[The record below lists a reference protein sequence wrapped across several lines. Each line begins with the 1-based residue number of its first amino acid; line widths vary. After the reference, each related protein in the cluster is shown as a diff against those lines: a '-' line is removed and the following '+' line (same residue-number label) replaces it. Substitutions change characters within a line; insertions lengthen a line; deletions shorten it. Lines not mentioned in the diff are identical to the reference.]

1 MKVTNCKLRTSYAVG
16 ALLLI
21 IIEVLIALFVHDSF
35 VRPYLGDVLVVIA
48 VYCAVRIIVPTE
60 CKFLPLF
67 VFIFAVCVEV
77 LQYFDIVALLG
88 FENNIFMKTLIGSSF
103 DVKDIACYAAGC
115 AVLAVYEI
123 IIEKYRLCER

>member
-16 ALLLI
+16 TLLLI

-35 VRPYLGDVLVVIA
+35 VRPYLGDALVVIA
-48 VYCAVRIIVPTE
+48 VYCAVRIIVPTG

-123 IIEKYRLCER
+123 IIAKYRLCER